1 MPDILSE
8 RDEDGLPLT
17 EVGVWGPEEKH
28 ERLKRYIDISRA
40 TRKKFLEPRKAGATY
55 IDLFAGPGR
64 ARVRET
70 GQIIDGSPVLALKV
84 AREGGA
90 PFSKLHIGDREP
102 EYVEACKR
110 RLEVLSAPIQ
120 HYIGPARE
128 TVEQVVAKLDR
139 YGLHFAFLDPY
150 DLGSLPFLIIE
161 RLAQFKHMDMLV
173 LVNVMDLQ
181 RNLSRY
187 IDSTEC
193 ALDAF
198 APDWRKAIDVSQ
210 SHSAIRQQIRQHWLR
225 LISALDMQPSG
236 GIELVTGGKN
246 QPLYWL
252 VLISRH
258 PRAHDFWEKIREV
271 GPQRRLP
278 L

>member
-8 RDEDGLPLT
+8 RDEDGLPLA
-17 EVGVWGPEEKH
+17 EVGLWGPEEKH

-40 TRKKFLEPRKAGATY
+40 TRKKFLGPRKAGATY

-70 GQIIDGSPVLALKV
+70 GQIVDGSPVLALKV

-90 PFSKLHIGDREP
+90 PFSKIHIGDRQP

-110 RLEVLSAPIQ
+110 RLEVLSAPVQ
-120 HYIGPARE
+120 HYVGPARE
-128 TVEQVVAKLDR
+128 TVEQVAAKLDR

-150 DLGSLPFLIIE
+150 DLESLPFLIIE

-181 RNLSRY
+181 RNLDRY
-187 IDSTEC
+187 IDSAEC
-193 ALDAF
+193 PLDAF

-210 SHSAIRQQIRQHWLR
+210 SHSTIRQQIRQHWLS

-258 PRAHDFWEKIREV
+258 PRAHDFWEKIRQV